1 MQFFSVCS
9 SLISLRCRTL
19 MFASFK
25 FADSWFLFCLAETRC
40 YAPQS
45 TVTGSI
51 GQVIQLPTN
60 EGCNRTWA
68 PFPGGPSREDVT
80 VGVEVN
86 ATNISTNPQLSE
98 FYQIIGDRT
107 HTFMRL
113 YVRGNL
119 LCINF

>member
-1 MQFFSVCS
+1 MTMQFFSVCS

-51 GQVIQLPTN
+51 GQVIQLPRNAGCHESWKTFPRN
-60 EGCNRTWA
+60 E
-68 PFPGGPSREDVT
+68 T
-80 VGVEVN
+80 VGVEVT
-86 ATNISTNPQLSE
+86 ATNIATNPQLSE
-98 FYQIIGDRT
+98 FYEINGGQT
-107 HTFMRL
+107 NSYMKL

-119 LCINF
+119 LCDHS